1 MLINIAKIDK
11 NCRVLGPGKRYIIW
25 VQGCFFNCKGCY
37 NVEYQ
42 FFEEKILVD
51 IEEIIKDILSAK
63 DKIEGVTFLGGE
75 PLLQAKQLTK
85 IAKKCQEN
93 ELSVLCYTGFEYED
107 LKGMKNKNVEELF
120 KYVDVLID
128 GLYVEELAIN
138 REFKGSSNQKIIYFT
153 NRYKKKDFD
162 VENLYEIE
170 IDENNLHIKGFYK

>member
-75 PLLQAKQLTK
+75 PLYKQNNLQKL
-85 IAKKCQEN
+85 
-93 ELSVLCYTGFEYED
+93 L
-107 LKGMKNKNVEELF
+107 KNV
-120 KYVDVLID
+120 KKMSYQYYVIQVL
-128 GLYVEELAIN
+128 N
-138 REFKGSSNQKIIYFT
+138 MKI
-153 NRYKKKDFD
+153 
-162 VENLYEIE
+162 
-170 IDENNLHIKGFYK
+170 